1 MLKASRYLMS
11 SVGGHQTLL
20 TRMASELAGQRYDL
34 VVFGATGYTGQFV
47 VEEVA
52 RTAQQER
59 SQGKVPLSWAIAG
72 RSEKKLQ
79 DVLTTA
85 KKETGLSL
93 EDVGLVLADVSD
105 QKSLNEMAAKSNV
118 VINCVGPYQLYG
130 EPVVQACVENGANH
144 VDISGETLFMESMQ
158 LKYNKA
164 AEKAGVHIVNACG
177 YDSIPADLGI
187 RHMIRNFKGELNSV
201 EMFVHTSGGGSKSA
215 IHTGTMESAALV
227 IANQSKVGAIRRELF
242 PTPLPKPKYKVAKK
256 GFLYK
261 NDTLGYWGV
270 SFPSDEP
277 VVYRTQRYRHE
288 MLGERPIQF
297 QQFIRMPSLLHGA
310 LLLIGLAYFSL
321 LSSFAWTRNLLFKYP
336 DILTAGVFK
345 KAGAERESLRNL
357 KFTVTQIGHGW
368 SEKLAE
374 GSDEYASPPDSSI
387 IVKVKGPDP
396 GYGATSI
403 MMVSAAMTI
412 LREKSLCTE
421 KGGVMTPGI
430 AFANTGIIERMCE
443 RGMSFTVE
451 QEQQKNLIR
460 AHL

>member
-1 MLKASRYLMS
+1 
-11 SVGGHQTLL
+11 
-20 TRMASELAGQRYDL
+20 MASQLAGQRYDL

-47 VEEVA
+47 VEEIA

-59 SQGKVPLSWAIAG
+59 AKGKVPLSWAIAG

-93 EDVGLVLADVSD
+93 EDVGLVLANVSD

-164 AEKAGVHIVNACG
+164 AKEAGVHIVNACG

-187 RHMIRNFKGELNSV
+187 RHMIRNFKGQLNAV

-227 IANQSKVGAIRRELF
+227 IANRSKVGAIRRELF

-256 GFLYK
+256 
-261 NDTLGYWGV
+261 
-270 SFPSDEP
+270 
-277 VVYRTQRYRHE
+277 
-288 MLGERPIQF
+288 
-297 QQFIRMPSLLHGA
+297 
-310 LLLIGLAYFSL
+310 
-321 LSSFAWTRNLLFKYP
+321 
-336 DILTAGVFK
+336 
-345 KAGAERESLRNL
+345 
-357 KFTVTQIGHGW
+357 
-368 SEKLAE
+368 
-374 GSDEYASPPDSSI
+374 
-387 IVKVKGPDP
+387 
-396 GYGATSI
+396 
-403 MMVSAAMTI
+403 
-412 LREKSLCTE
+412 
-421 KGGVMTPGI
+421 
-430 AFANTGIIERMCE
+430 
-443 RGMSFTVE
+443 
-451 QEQQKNLIR
+451 
-460 AHL
+460 